1 MTQERGLRAEAVSAY
16 REAGMFRKPG
26 AQSQMQ
32 AAVRLSGSSDDE
44 ALAELRAGN
53 QEAFGVI
60 FERYH
65 RLVYSTALRFLRDA
79 GEADDLTQAVFLEV
93 FQKLGQFDP
102 ARGTLK
108 VWLLQFAYS
117 RSINRRNYLMVR
129 RLHPSGTVN
138 DVLDET
144 ALWAAS
150 RTPDQDAPRLSREL
164 LRELTEAQRST
175 IEMVFF
181 EDLTFAEIA
190 DRRKETYSTV
200 RHHYYRGLTRLR
212 ALISADPEPAAP
224 HPAASASREV

>member
-1 MTQERGLRAEAVSAY
+1 
-16 REAGMFRKPG
+16 MFREETVDLRG
-26 AQSQMQ
+26 
-32 AAVRLSGSSDDE
+32 RSDDE
-44 ALAELRAGN
+44 VLVEVRAGN
-53 QEAFGVI
+53 RDAFEVI

-65 RLVYSTALRFLRDA
+65 RLVYATALRFLRDA
-79 GEADDLTQAVFLEV
+79 GEAEDLTQSVFLEV
-93 FQKLGQFDP
+93 FQKLAQFDP
-102 ARGTLK
+102 VRGTLK

-129 RLHPSGTVN
+129 RLHSNGTVN

-144 ALWAAS
+144 TLWAAA

-164 LRELTEAQRST
+164 LRELPDAQRST

-190 DRRKETYSTV
+190 ERRQETYSAV

-212 ALISADPEPAAP
+212 VLLTGEPAEP
-224 HPAASASREV
+224 HRAAGVLDEGRRAGA

>member
-1 MTQERGLRAEAVSAY
+1 
-16 REAGMFRKPG
+16 MFRKRLRPG
-26 AQSQMQ
+26 AQRQVQ
-32 AAVRLSGSSDDE
+32 AAVRLSGLSDGE
-44 ALAELRAGN
+44 VLAELRAGN

-65 RLVYSTALRFLRDA
+65 RLVYSTALRFLRDG
-79 GEADDLTQAVFLEV
+79 GEADDLTQSVFLEA

-129 RLHPSGTVN
+129 RLHPDGTTN
-138 DVLDET
+138 DMFDET
-144 ALWAAS
+144 TLRVAAA

-164 LRELTEAQRST
+164 LRELPEAQRST

-190 DRRKETYSTV
+190 ERRQETYSTV

-212 ALISADPEPAAP
+212 ALISGDPEAAGP
-224 HPAASASREV
+224 QRAASVLREVRRAGA

>member
-1 MTQERGLRAEAVSAY
+1 MFAKRARPDA
-16 REAGMFRKPG
+16 R
-26 AQSQMQ
+26 SQVQ
-32 AAVRLSGSSDDE
+32 ATVHLHGRSDDE
-44 ALAELRAGN
+44 VLVELRAGN

-79 GEADDLTQAVFLEV
+79 GEAEDLTQSVFLEA

-108 VWLLQFAYS
+108 VWLLQVAYS

-144 ALWAAS
+144 ALWAAA
-150 RTPDQDAPRLSREL
+150 RTPDQDASRLSREL
-164 LRELTEAQRST
+164 LRELPDAQRST

-190 DRRKETYSTV
+190 ERRHETYSAV

-212 ALISADPEPAAP
+212 ALVSGEPEGGAP
-224 HPAASASREV
+224 PRATGVWHEVRRAGA

>member
-1 MTQERGLRAEAVSAY
+1 
-16 REAGMFRKPG
+16 MFRKRLRPS
-26 AQSQMQ
+26 AQSQVQ
-32 AAVRLSGSSDDE
+32 ATVRLDGSCEDE
-44 ALAELRAGN
+44 TLAELRAGN
-53 QEAFGVI
+53 QEAFRVV

-79 GEADDLTQAVFLEV
+79 GEAEDLTQSVFLEA

-129 RLHPSGTVN
+129 RLHPHGRVN

-144 ALWAAS
+144 ALWAAA
-150 RTPDQDAPRLSREL
+150 RTPDQDAPHLAREL
-164 LRELTEAQRST
+164 LRELPDAQRST

-190 DRRKETYSTV
+190 ERRQETYSTV

-212 ALISADPEPAAP
+212 ALISGERGAAAP
-224 HPAASASREV
+224 QRAAGSDEGQRAGA

>member
-1 MTQERGLRAEAVSAY
+1 MH
-16 REAGMFRKPG
+16 PG
-26 AQSQMQ
+26 HI
-32 AAVRLSGSSDDE
+32 SDDE

-65 RLVYSTALRFLRDA
+65 RLVYSTALRILRDA
-79 GEADDLTQAVFLEV
+79 GEADDLTQSVFLEA

-108 VWLLQFAYS
+108 VWLLQFAYG

-129 RLHPSGTVN
+129 RLHASGTTN
-138 DVLDET
+138 ETLDET
-144 ALWAAS
+144 ALWAAAQ
-150 RTPDQDAPRLSREL
+150 TPDQDAPHLSREL
-164 LRELTEAQRST
+164 LSELPEAQRST

-190 DRRKETYSTV
+190 DRRQETYSTV

-212 ALISADPEPAAP
+212 ALISAHPEPDGP
-224 HPAASASREV
+224 HRSTSPLREARRAGA